1 MPFIR
6 YGYSTVGRLTVT
18 LPTNANGGLTAAQ
31 LTKTNGGL
39 TTASWIE
46 GGGRLTVTLSTETNG
61 GLAAAFSTGTNDEI
75 CSKNRIPLTGT
86 SIPNII
92 IMRTGKYTVMT
103 DALIKKWTS
112 WNLYFPVGRF
122 VLLT

>member
-1 MPFIR
+1 MLFIR

-46 GGGRLTVTLSTETNG
+46 GDGRLTVTLSTETNG
-61 GLAAAFSTGTNDEI
+61 GLAAAFSTGKNLS
-75 CSKNRIPLTGT
+75 SKNRIPLTGT

-92 IMRTGKYTVMT
+92 IMRTAKYTVTT
-103 DALIKKWTS
+103 DVRIKKWTS